1 MAGWGNGGLCYGQA
15 RQIRILDTERVDDS
29 NKMIDNNVLY
39 TTTSAELKLLRL
51 RLTFR
56 KPGR

>member
-15 RQIRILDTERVDDS
+15 RQIRILDTESVDDS
-29 NKMIDNNVLY
+29 NKMIDYNVLY